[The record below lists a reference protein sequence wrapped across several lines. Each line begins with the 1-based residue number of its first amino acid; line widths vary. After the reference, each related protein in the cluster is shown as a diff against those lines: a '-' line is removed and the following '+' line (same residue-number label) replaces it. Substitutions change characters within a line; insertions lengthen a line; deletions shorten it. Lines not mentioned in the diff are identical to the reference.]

1 MTLAQ
6 GGTLPS
12 VLQSPVEAPT
22 WPSSSPLEEEEI
34 KGATEGRGKT
44 EEGDKE
50 RPREKAILFG
60 GQGSERRWR
69 RLRER
74 RAVGRR

>member
-22 WPSSSPLEEEEI
+22 WPSSSPLNKRGEEEEEDE
-34 KGATEGRGKT
+34 KGVRAGREKK

-50 RPREKAILFG
+50 RPR
-60 GQGSERRWR
+60 Q
-69 RLRER
+69 
-74 RAVGRR
+74 